1 VPCALGVGLAMVVE
15 RTELEQ
21 TAIQALSITTP
32 VRARF
37 ALFLL
42 SAAYG
47 IAALDRNLMG
57 LLIEPIKAEFG
68 TSDAQMGLLTGL
80 TVALFYVVVGIPL
93 ARLADRN
100 NRVHLI
106 AASMVIFSAATFAS
120 GVSWSFASLLV
131 ARIFVAIGEA
141 GPTPASASILADYF
155 PPERR
160 QLPMVIFTIGG
171 FLGGALGVLGIGL
184 FGLASSWRQV
194 FKMAAVPGLLLVPII
209 LWVVRE
215 PRRKTTSAASAPSL
229 TVILELLRIRSY
241 RRMAY
246 GFTMAVM
253 VGVSALNWMPS
264 FLSRS
269 LGFNQ
274 NQIFV
279 FNALAYGLGGSLGTL
294 LSGLFSARLRLSGTS
309 RPLLLCSAI
318 SGFVALTFCTSFLF
332 PDTTLALP
340 ALMMGLFLVG
350 AYQGPILALVQDLV
364 PNDRRG
370 TATAV
375 LFLSSSVVGL
385 GVGPLAVGM
394 LSDAFHSTFGTASV
408 RYALV
413 TVVSISGAVGVAS
426 LLFAARSIGADVAT
440 FGKSAT

>member
-1 VPCALGVGLAMVVE
+1 MVVE

-21 TAIQALSITTP
+21 AAIQVPSIATP
-32 VRARF
+32 VRARL
-37 ALFLL
+37 ALVLL
-42 SAAYG
+42 ATSYG

-80 TVALFYVVVGIPL
+80 TVAMFYVVVGIPL

-106 AASMVIFSAATFAS
+106 AASMVIFSAATFFT
-120 GVSWSFASLLV
+120 GVAWSYASLLI

-171 FLGGALGVLGIGL
+171 FLGGALAVLCIGL

-194 FKMAAVPGLLLVPII
+194 FKMAAVPGLVLVPII
-209 LWVVRE
+209 LWVIRE

-229 TVILELLRIRSY
+229 TVIFELLGIRSY

-246 GFTMAVM
+246 GFTMSVM

-294 LSGLFSARLRLSGTS
+294 LSGLLSARLRRSGTS

-318 SGFVALTFCTSFLF
+318 SGVVALAFCTSFLF
-332 PDTTLALP
+332 PGNMLALP

-370 TATAV
+370 TATAL

-385 GVGPLAVGM
+385 GLGPLAVGL
-394 LSDAFHSTFGTASV
+394 LSDALHPIFESSSV
-408 RYALV
+408 RYALAA
-413 TVVSISGAVGVAS
+413 VVSISGAFGVAS
-426 LLFAARSIGADVAT
+426 LLFAARSIGEDVAAS
-440 FGKSAT
+440 GG

>member
-1 VPCALGVGLAMVVE
+1 MVVE
-15 RTELEQ
+15 RTELEHA
-21 TAIQALSITTP
+21 AIQVPSITTP

-37 ALFLL
+37 SLVLL

-57 LLIEPIKAEFG
+57 LLIEPVKAEFG

-106 AASMVIFSAATFAS
+106 AASMVIFSVATFFS
-120 GVSWSFASLLV
+120 GLAWSFASLLL

-155 PPERR
+155 PPARR
-160 QLPMVIFTIGG
+160 QLPMVIFTVGG
-171 FLGGALGVLGIGL
+171 FLGGALAVLGIGL
-184 FGLASSWRQV
+184 FGLASTWRRV
-194 FKMAAVPGLLLVPII
+194 FMMAAVPGLVLVPII
-209 LWVVRE
+209 LLVIRE
-215 PRRKTTSAASAPSL
+215 PRRKTTSAASTPSL

-241 RRMAY
+241 RRMAL

-274 NQIFV
+274 NQIFI

-294 LSGLFSARLRLSGTS
+294 LSGLFSARLRLSGTA

-318 SGFVALTFCTSFLF
+318 SGFVALAFCTSFLF
-332 PDTTLALP
+332 PGTTFALP

-370 TATAV
+370 VATAL
-375 LFLSSSVVGL
+375 LFLVSSTVGL
-385 GVGPLAVGM
+385 GVGPLAVGI
-394 LSDAFHSTFGTASV
+394 LSDAFHPIFESASV
-408 RYALV
+408 RYALAA
-413 TVVSISGAVGVAS
+413 VVSISGVIGVAS
-426 LLFAARSIGADVAT
+426 LLFGAKSIAADVAT
-440 FGKSAT
+440 FERSAT

>member
-1 VPCALGVGLAMVVE
+1 VKVVK
-15 RTELEQ
+15 RTELEPA
-21 TAIQALSITTP
+21 AIHVPSIATP
-32 VRARF
+32 VRTKL

-42 SAAYG
+42 STAYG

-106 AASMVIFSAATFAS
+106 AASIVIYSAATFLS
-120 GVSWSFASLLV
+120 GLAWNFTSLLL
-131 ARIFVAIGEA
+131 ARILVAVGEA

-184 FGLASSWRQV
+184 FGLANSWRQV
-194 FKMAAVPGLLLVPII
+194 FKMAALPGLLLVPII
-209 LWVVRE
+209 LWVIRE
-215 PRRKTTSAASAPSL
+215 PRRKTAAASAPSL
-229 TVILELLRIRSY
+229 TVIRELLRIRSY
-241 RRMAY
+241 RRMGL
-246 GFTMAVM
+246 GFTMSVM

-269 LGFNQ
+269 LGFNP
-274 NQIFV
+274 NQIFI
-279 FNALAYGLGGSLGTL
+279 FNALAFGLGGSFGTL
-294 LSGLFSARLRLSGTS
+294 LSGLFAARLRLSGAS
-309 RPLLLCSAI
+309 RPLLLLSAI
-318 SGFVALTFCTSFLF
+318 SGFVALSFCTSFLF
-332 PDTTLALP
+332 PGATFALP

-350 AYQGPILALVQDLV
+350 AYQGPIIALVQDLV

-370 TATAV
+370 VATAL
-375 LFLSSSVVGL
+375 LFLVSGTVGL
-385 GVGPLAVGM
+385 GVGPLAVGI
-394 LSDAFHSTFGTASV
+394 LSDALHPIFQSASV
-408 RYALV
+408 RYALAV
-413 TVVSISGAVGVAS
+413 VVSISGAIGVGS
-426 LLFAARSIGADVAT
+426 LLSGAKSIAADVAT
-440 FGKSAT
+440 FGKNASVGG

>member
-1 VPCALGVGLAMVVE
+1 
-15 RTELEQ
+15 
-21 TAIQALSITTP
+21 
-32 VRARF
+32 
-37 ALFLL
+37 
-42 SAAYG
+42 
-47 IAALDRNLMG
+47 
-57 LLIEPIKAEFG
+57 
-68 TSDAQMGLLTGL
+68 MGLLTGL

>member
-1 VPCALGVGLAMVVE
+1 
-15 RTELEQ
+15 
-21 TAIQALSITTP
+21 
-32 VRARF
+32 
-37 ALFLL
+37 
-42 SAAYG
+42 
-47 IAALDRNLMG
+47 
-57 LLIEPIKAEFG
+57 
-68 TSDAQMGLLTGL
+68 MGLLTGL

-106 AASMVIFSAATFAS
+106 AASMVIFSAATFLS
-120 GVSWSFASLLV
+120 GLAWSFTSLLV

-215 PRRKTTSAASAPSL
+215 PRRKTTSAASVPSL

-318 SGFVALTFCTSFLF
+318 SGFVALAFCTSFLF
-332 PDTTLALP
+332 PGTTLALP

-370 TATAV
+370 TATAL

-385 GVGPLAVGM
+385 GVGPLAVGT
-394 LSDAFHSTFGTASV
+394 LSDAFHSTFASASV
-408 RYALV
+408 RYALAA
-413 TVVSISGAVGVAS
+413 VVSISGAVGVVS
-426 LLFAARSIGADVAT
+426 LLFAAKSIAADVRT
-440 FGKSAT
+440 IGS

>member
-1 VPCALGVGLAMVVE
+1 MVVE
-15 RTELEQ
+15 RTELEPA
-21 TAIQALSITTP
+21 AIQVPSVATP

-37 ALFLL
+37 VLFLL

-106 AASMVIFSAATFAS
+106 AASMVIFSAATFFS
-120 GVSWSFASLLV
+120 GMAWSFTSLLL
-131 ARIFVAIGEA
+131 ARILVAIGEA

-160 QLPMVIFTIGG
+160 QMPMVIFTIGG
-171 FLGGALGVLGIGL
+171 FMGGALGVLGLGL
-184 FGLASSWRQV
+184 FGLASTWRHV

-209 LWVVRE
+209 LWVVLE
-215 PRRKTTSAASAPSL
+215 PRRKTTAAASAPSL

-241 RRMAY
+241 RRMAL
-246 GFTMAVM
+246 GFTMAAM
-253 VGVSALNWMPS
+253 VGVSAMNWMPS

-274 NQIFV
+274 NQIFI
-279 FNALAYGLGGSLGTL
+279 FNGLAYGMGGSLGTL
-294 LSGLFSARLRLSGTS
+294 LSGLFSARLRLSGSS

-318 SGFVALTFCTSFLF
+318 SGIVAIAFCMSFLF
-332 PDTTLALP
+332 PGTAFALP

-350 AYQGPILALVQDLV
+350 AYQGPILALVQDIV

-370 TATAV
+370 VATAL
-375 LFLSSSVVGL
+375 LFLVSSTLGL
-385 GVGPLAVGM
+385 GIGPLAVGI
-394 LSDAFHSTFGTASV
+394 LSDAFHPIFESASV

-413 TVVSISGAVGVAS
+413 AVVSISGAIGVAS
-426 LLFAARSIGADVAT
+426 LLFGAKSIAADVAALD
-440 FGKSAT
+440 KRAA

>member
-1 VPCALGVGLAMVVE
+1 
-15 RTELEQ
+15 
-21 TAIQALSITTP
+21 
-32 VRARF
+32 
-37 ALFLL
+37 
-42 SAAYG
+42 
-47 IAALDRNLMG
+47 MG

-253 VGVSALNWMPS
+253 VGV
-264 FLSRS
+264 FD
-269 LGFNQ
+269 
-274 NQIFV
+274 

-408 RYALV
+408 RYALA